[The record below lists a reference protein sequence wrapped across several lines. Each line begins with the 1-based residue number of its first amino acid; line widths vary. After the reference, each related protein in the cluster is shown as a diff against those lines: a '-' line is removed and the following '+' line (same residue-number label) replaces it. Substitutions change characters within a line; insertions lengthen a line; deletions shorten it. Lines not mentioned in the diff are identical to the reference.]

1 MCQGLGPEDLGAVWP
16 REGAPG
22 AAHVPE
28 AAQAGSQAEVRREPP
43 GSSDCH
49 TWHRA

>member
-1 MCQGLGPEDLGAVWP
+1 MCQGLGPEDLGAARS

-28 AAQAGSQAEVRREPP
+28 AAQAGSRGEVRREPP
-43 GSSDCH
+43 GFSDH
-49 TWHRA
+49 HMWHRA